1 MLNTE
6 HKSCKVG
13 RSEILLLFLINDIR
27 TLIMSIG
34 NLKYGQS
41 TFDRRTLLQLIGT
54 SSLFSGGLAG
64 CLSSDYEFTECIEE
78 TVWKERVNPEPP
90 QFVISVTNNGNIPF
104 TIIKVV
110 LDDIEVW
117 TGEFQVDGDNT
128 KELKIN
134 DISTALERADR
145 NFINNVH
152 VRNAVESPSYSHNV
166 EFSSVENG
174 YSTAP
179 VYSDGRTE
187 VYQAGPCLEAEPSG

>member
-1 MLNTE
+1 
-6 HKSCKVG
+6 
-13 RSEILLLFLINDIR
+13 
-27 TLIMSIG
+27 MSID
-34 NLKYGQS
+34 NIKYGQS

-64 CLSSDYEFTECIEE
+64 CLSSDFEFTECIEE

-104 TIIKVV
+104 TIVKVV
-110 LDDIEVW
+110 LNDIEVW
-117 TGEFQVDGDNT
+117 TGEFQVDRDNT

-145 NFINNVH
+145 SFINNVH
-152 VRNAVESPSYSHNV
+152 IRNAVESPSHSHNV

-179 VYSDGRTE
+179 VYSGGYTE
-187 VYQAGPCLEAEPSG
+187 VYQAGPCLEVEPSG